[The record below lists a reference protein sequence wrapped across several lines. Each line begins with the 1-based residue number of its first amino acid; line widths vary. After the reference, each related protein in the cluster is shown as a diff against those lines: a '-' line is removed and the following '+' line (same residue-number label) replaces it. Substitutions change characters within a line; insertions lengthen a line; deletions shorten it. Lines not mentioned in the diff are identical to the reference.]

1 MKKICI
7 VVSNYSSEITN
18 KLYNDAIKEL
28 KKYKKIK
35 IKTFK
40 APGSFEIPVIISRNI
55 NGFDAF
61 IAIGC
66 IIKGKTKN
74 FELISKSITGGIMML
89 SILKKKPIGNAI
101 LTCFNLSQAK
111 KRINKGREAAKAVM
125 SVLNDAS
132 KR

>member
-55 NGFDAF
+55 
-61 IAIGC
+61 
-66 IIKGKTKN
+66 KTKN
-74 FELISKSITGGIMML
+74 TYFLAPTFVKTIFQITWR
-89 SILKKKPIGNAI
+89 K
-101 LTCFNLSQAK
+101 Q
-111 KRINKGREAAKAVM
+111 
-125 SVLNDAS
+125 VLHLQKQS
-132 KR
+132 FIIQ

>member
-66 IIKGKTKN
+66 IIKG
-74 FELISKSITGGIMML
+74 F
-89 SILKKKPIGNAI
+89 PIN
-101 LTCFNLSQAK
+101 
-111 KRINKGREAAKAVM
+111 
-125 SVLNDAS
+125 
-132 KR
+132 